1 MKKGL
6 TKRQSDIL
14 HFIRKC
20 LQNNNMPP
28 TINEICEEF
37 GFKSTNGVHQH
48 LSALEKK
55 GYLKRISKGS
65 SRGIILTGD
74 EKEKYIP
81 GDTEKSG
88 MKALTIIG
96 SGSAENPLSVFMSG
110 KGIINLDPAY
120 FDLEG
125 ENFAVTAPD
134 DAMKSSG
141 ISAGDLVIARHN
153 SDPGSGCIVVALVND
168 LTLIRHF
175 EINGEVKI
183 LSADEK
189 GYPKMQFKA
198 EDRSPAVLGTVSA
211 AIKKFDQT

>member
-20 LQNNNMPP
+20 LQNKSMPP

-48 LSALEKK
+48 LSALERK

-65 SRGIILTGD
+65 SRGIVLTGD
-74 EKEKYIP
+74 EKEKTAAA
-81 GDTEKSG
+81 DTEKAG

-120 FDLEG
+120 FDLDG
-125 ENFAVTAPD
+125 ENFAATAPD
-134 DAMKSSG
+134 DGMKSSG
-141 ISAGDLVIARHN
+141 ITAGDLLIARHN
-153 SDPGSGCIVVALVND
+153 SDPDSGCTVVALVND
-168 LTLIRHF
+168 LILVRHF
-175 EINGEVKI
+175 EKKNGVRI

-198 EDRSPAVLGTVSA
+198 EDRSLAVLGTVSA
-211 AIKKFDQT
+211 VIKKFDQT